1 MFSCNFANAVG
12 NILTCLLERYGNL
25 LFPQTGVRLDI
36 AVELGVSFSCFDS
49 WLSVFWYLLSVLLIL
64 GCLFSCLVFVSCL
77 SGYLLVVSDCFYG

>member
-36 AVELGVSFSCFDS
+36 AVELGVSISCFLFGFDS
-49 WLSVFWYLLSVLLIL
+49 WLSV
-64 GCLFSCLVFVSCL
+64 L
-77 SGYLLVVSDCFYG
+77 SGLLFLGLFAFLVSICLLFIWFIVCFYG